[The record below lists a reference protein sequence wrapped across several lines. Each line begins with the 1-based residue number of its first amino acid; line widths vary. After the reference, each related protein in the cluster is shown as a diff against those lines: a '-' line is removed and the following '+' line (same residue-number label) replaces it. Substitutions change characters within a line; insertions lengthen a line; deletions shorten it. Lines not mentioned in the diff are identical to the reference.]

1 MIWEAAPEPRA
12 LCQHGSFR
20 FAKFGSGIPAI
31 FGACRESRFYA
42 KKMYKERRIVGQKK
56 KTVVWE
62 FFNSDIDF
70 AFIEMSWHSVRP
82 GSTVGTLWCPSP
94 LFRRATIRRIIIP
107 RCLGGILPE
116 YAQLEICRKPIP
128 SIAYRLRDCP
138 KLEDVWFLW
147 MANYRFP
154 RRYKNGDR
162 HYDPYNMWCIRG
174 FHIDPVPNLDSR
186 RKFQWTRSI
195 GLGLEFCVWSK
206 TGEIWMRPLSRIDQV
221 TGERVENRK
230 LQDMAGLWDD
240 L

>member
-1 MIWEAAPEPRA
+1 
-12 LCQHGSFR
+12 
-20 FAKFGSGIPAI
+20 
-31 FGACRESRFYA
+31 
-42 KKMYKERRIVGQKK
+42 
-56 KTVVWE
+56 
-62 FFNSDIDF
+62 
-70 AFIEMSWHSVRP
+70 
-82 GSTVGTLWCPSP
+82 
-94 LFRRATIRRIIIP
+94 
-107 RCLGGILPE
+107 
-116 YAQLEICRKPIP
+116 
-128 SIAYRLRDCP
+128 
-138 KLEDVWFLW
+138 

-240 L
+240 LWEEEISAGLHKDDSKLPVVLRVHIRREDPNPDADGGHWIELGRVGESPLCEKALFPWRRRNRAATRVNMAVAQRMKARMIWSLCATSINHLPISKATK